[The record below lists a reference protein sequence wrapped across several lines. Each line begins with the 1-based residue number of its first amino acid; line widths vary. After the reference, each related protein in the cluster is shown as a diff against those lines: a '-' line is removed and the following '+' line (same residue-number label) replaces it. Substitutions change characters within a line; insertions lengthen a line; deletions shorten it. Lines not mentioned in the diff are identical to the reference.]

1 MKSVKTHELCAWLDS
16 TLNATSFSDYCPNGL
31 QVEGSSTIS
40 HIVAGVTASQA
51 LIDVAARRGADALL
65 VHHGW
70 FWKGEDPR
78 VRGARRTRLANLLA
92 HDINLIAYH
101 LPLDAHP
108 QLGNNAQLARIL
120 GLTPFKK
127 EIAFSEHKA
136 PLPQFAQTTGPNGL
150 VWLGEMPGALTLGE
164 VAAKIEQ
171 ALGRVPQV
179 IGDGAMPAHRIAWCT
194 GAAQSMLSDAIDAG
208 AQIFITGEISEP
220 TVHLA
225 REANVGFVSA
235 GHHAT
240 ERYGVQA
247 LGQAIQIEFGI
258 RVDFVDIDNPV

>member
-1 MKSVKTHELCAWLDS
+1 MKSIATRELCAWLD
-16 TLNATSFSDYCPNGL
+16 TKLNATSFSDYCPNGL
-31 QVEGSSTIS
+31 QVEGKSTIS
-40 HIVAGVTASQA
+40 HIIAGVTASQA
-51 LIDVAARRGADALL
+51 LIDVATERGADAIL

-70 FWKGEDPR
+70 FWKGEDSR
-78 VRGARRTRLANLLA
+78 VLGTRKRRLASILA
-92 HDINLIAYH
+92 SDINLIAYH

-108 QLGNNAQLARIL
+108 ELGNNAQLARVL
-120 GLTPFKK
+120 GLIPSNET
-127 EIAFSEHKA
+127 A
-136 PLPQFAQTTGPNGL
+136 GPGNL
-150 VWLGEMPGALTLGE
+150 IWLGHMPGGRTLGE
-164 VAAKIEQ
+164 VAASVEK

-179 IGDGAMPAHRIAWCT
+179 IGDAGMPAGRVAWCT
-194 GAAQSMLSDAIDAG
+194 GAAQSMLTHAIDAG

-225 REANVGFVSA
+225 REANVGFISA

-247 LGQAIQIEFGI
+247 LGAAIQDTFGI